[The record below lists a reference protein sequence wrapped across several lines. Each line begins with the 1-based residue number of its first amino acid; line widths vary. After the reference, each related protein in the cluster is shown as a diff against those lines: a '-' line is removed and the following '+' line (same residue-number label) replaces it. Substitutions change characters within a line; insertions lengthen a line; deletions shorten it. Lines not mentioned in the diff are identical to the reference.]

1 MVDAGYYVEVTSSQ
15 LTGGPI
21 GIVPE
26 CKHPGF
32 CLQPSGLQRTN
43 PVWRPDSFQF
53 ADNPKAIPF
62 HGSNSRG
69 RSRYLLKKAHYPG
82 VAVRMNQLQ
91 ARFHDT
97 SAKG

>member
-53 ADNPKAIPF
+53 ADQPISGLP
-62 HGSNSRG
+62 REIILV
-69 RSRYLLKKAHYPG
+69 RSP
-82 VAVRMNQLQ
+82 Q
-91 ARFHDT
+91 RFEPT
-97 SAKG
+97 ESG

>member
-1 MVDAGYYVEVTSSQ
+1 MGSARFRVANAPMVDAGYYVEVTSSQ

-53 ADNPKAIPF
+53 ADQ
-62 HGSNSRG
+62 
-69 RSRYLLKKAHYPG
+69 PG
-82 VAVRMNQLQ
+82 VSPRGGLGCKDLA
-91 ARFHDT
+91 
-97 SAKG
+97 

>member
-53 ADNPKAIPF
+53 ADQ
-62 HGSNSRG
+62 
-69 RSRYLLKKAHYPG
+69 PG
-82 VAVRMNQLQ
+82 VSPRGGLGCKDLA
-91 ARFHDT
+91 
-97 SAKG
+97 